1 MVYIIAALLVVIV
14 YLLNEILSEMHLAKR
29 DREDERSGKYHG

>member
-1 MVYIIAALLVVIV
+1 MDYIIAGLLLIIV
-14 YLLNEILSEMHLAKR
+14 YLLNDILSEMHLAKR

>member
-1 MVYIIAALLVVIV
+1 MEYIIAGLLLAIV
-14 YLLNEILSEMHLAKR
+14 YLLNEILSEMYLAKR